1 MANAPAADA
10 PPVTTPAPPPA
21 ISQVDRFF
29 ELSLLGL
36 LASGFMAVA
45 GSGYLDLPTIIL
57 TAAAL
62 LTRVLLVAGVIRFEL
77 PPLVVTLLTLLYI
90 AFYPVDYFFIS
101 HAFIPAAIHL
111 VFFVAVVKIL
121 TASTD
126 RDFLFL
132 KVIALLELLAA
143 CIVSAS
149 FNFFVFLLLF
159 LVLGVAT
166 FASSE
171 IRQARKRGISPA
183 RISGAAVTGRLVGV
197 VLTVS

>member
-1 MANAPAADA
+1 MAQ
-10 PPVTTPAPPPA
+10 TPAGGGTLASPSP
-21 ISQVDRFF
+21 VERFF

-36 LASGFMAVA
+36 LASGFLAVA
-45 GSGYLDLPTIIL
+45 GSGYLDVPTVVL

-62 LTRVLLVAGVIRFEL
+62 LIRALMVAGLIRLEL
-77 PPLVVTLLTLLYI
+77 PPILVTVATLAYI

-101 HAFIPAAIHL
+101 RTFIPAAIHL

-121 TASTD
+121 TGRTD
-126 RDFLFL
+126 RDYLLL
-132 KVIALLELLAA
+132 KVIAFLELLAA

-149 FNFFVFLLLF
+149 VNFFLFLLFF

-171 IRQARKRGISPA
+171 IRQSRKGGYRPVYSPWYY
-183 RISGAAVTGRLVGV
+183 RSPLP
-197 VLTVS
+197 SW